1 MAARV
6 GVAPA
11 GDGLRYSGS
20 LQPPAQPS
28 DADLDRGLVSLN
40 RSCRRSAAPSCP
52 GTPAGA
58 PWSPA
63 GPARAP
69 LRPFTPEP
77 GSSRLFIHSDPPLV
91 HSAFVLLCAPRRRVG
106 VLGDSLVPQGASPLL
121 GETDQHQASSC
132 CVTSCGMDARILGG
146 DPRPVCRGSRVR
158 GQGRLLGESGV
169 TFGVKLRSE
178 D

>member
-69 LRPFTPEP
+69 LRPFTPNRGRP
-77 GSSRLFIHSDPPLV
+77 GCSSILTHPSFIQ
-91 HSAFVLLCAPRRRVG
+91 R
-106 VLGDSLVPQGASPLL
+106 
-121 GETDQHQASSC
+121 SC
-132 CVTSCGMDARILGG
+132 CSVPRVDESACWETLWSLKALPLFSGRRTSTRRA
-146 DPRPVCRGSRVR
+146 VAV
-158 GQGRLLGESGV
+158 
-169 TFGVKLRSE
+169 
-178 D
+178 